1 MRKITKY
8 LPGFMLV
15 SVINLMTVTG
25 LYADAD
31 SSGTAPQ
38 PPNCSDDPACQRTSW
53 KEEFERIC
61 IQTEIATSL
70 THEQLRKLISDSD
83 ELLIRLQQLDQPQ
96 AKIYIFRIRNCR
108 EFFAYALQL

>member
-1 MRKITKY
+1 MRKARKSFTLSGLVFVTSLLMATGICADVDS
-8 LPGFMLV
+8 PGKASQLR
-15 SVINLMTVTG
+15 
-25 LYADAD
+25 
-31 SSGTAPQ
+31 
-38 PPNCSDDPACQRTSW
+38 NCSDDPACQRASW

-83 ELLIRLQQLDQPQ
+83 ELLIRLQQLDEPQ